1 MIRFGFCRTGGGKS
15 LVEPL
20 FAQSEDERGSF
31 AGNSPSVLCVST
43 LVSTLVGG
51 FFFIWK
57 GVENEAR
64 SMNDL
69 WIGGWRGRGNFFSQG
84 RNGEMNGWNVGC
96 RCWELLR
103 IEVTFIVLL
112 HDIYSIYW
120 FESVF
125 PYFSFFFL
133 SRLCE
138 ISWNFLL
145 FINLKLFKLV
155 KIRLLV
161 GRQNI
166 FFRIDEYR
174 ISRSSHSVE
183 TATSSSRTNLMET
196 HWTQVT

>member
-43 LVSTLVGG
+43 LVSPVGE

-103 IEVTFIVLL
+103 IEVTCFIVLCYCTTF
-112 HDIYSIYW
+112 IRSID
-120 FESVF
+120 SNPSF
-125 PYFSFFFL
+125 PIFLFSFFQDCARYL
-133 SRLCE
+133 
-138 ISWNFLL
+138 
-145 FINLKLFKLV
+145 
-155 KIRLLV
+155 
-161 GRQNI
+161 GI
-166 FFRIDEYR
+166 FYY
-174 ISRSSHSVE
+174 
-183 TATSSSRTNLMET
+183 N
-196 HWTQVT
+196 